1 LHILLSIVLIFVGI
15 GLAYHFRAGLIK
27 ILLAC
32 IALAFLAALTFSL
45 TAFHGVMIFSILSI
59 VLGLIYLGVRIVNSA
74 IRASSHD
81 EEDYKKR
88 RGAFIKF
95 GFKWLLIYISFGFIL
110 EALLSL
116 FIEKNEAFLV
126 RLVYGSRVFLVI
138 LFILF
143 LIKISKNRA

>member
-1 LHILLSIVLIFVGI
+1 
-15 GLAYHFRAGLIK
+15 
-27 ILLAC
+27 
-32 IALAFLAALTFSL
+32 
-45 TAFHGVMIFSILSI
+45 MIFSILSI